1 MTLLLNP
8 HPSLLSHIF
17 PKFIRKTPIPSST
30 FFSPTI
36 KSKFPTRSSYNF
48 SFNDPGDPSSKPKI
62 SSDSGPENPSV
73 VDEWG
78 EKSGPEPEPTS
89 KLIDTDPP
97 INDDEWG
104 GSAVVSGNGIP
115 AVDEGDGGNTVKE
128 ERLWELKRAL
138 VDTVYG
144 SDFGF
149 RASAEIR
156 AETLELVSQL
166 EAANPNPSPT
176 ESPELLDGNWVLV
189 FTAFSELLPLLSV
202 GSIPFVKV
210 EKIGQ
215 SIDTRSLTI
224 ENSTTVSTPTSTLSF
239 SASAAFEIR
248 SPSRI
253 QVEFKEGS
261 FNPPEIKSSVDL
273 PESVNIFGQNINLS
287 FVQQFL
293 NPLQNAVAGV
303 ARAIS
308 GQSPLKIPI
317 RGGQTKSWLLTTY
330 LDKDFR
336 ISRGDGGLF
345 VLVKEGSPLLDW

>member
-1 MTLLLNP
+1 MSLLLNP
-8 HPSLLSHIF
+8 HPSLFSHIF
-17 PKFIRKTPIPSST
+17 PKFILKSQKPSSI
-30 FFSPTI
+30 FFSPKI
-36 KSKFPTRSSYNF
+36 KSKFLTQSYNF
-48 SFNDPGDPSSKPKI
+48 SFNDPADPSSKPDA
-62 SSDSGPENPSV
+62 SSDSGPENPSI

-89 KLIDTDPP
+89 KIIATDPP
-97 INDDEWG
+97 IDDDEWG

-115 AVDEGDGGNTVKE
+115 DVNEEAGGNAVKE
-128 ERLWELKRAL
+128 DRLWELKRAL

-149 RASAEIR
+149 RASAEVR

-166 EAANPNPSPT
+166 EAANPNPSPV
-176 ESPELLDGNWVLV
+176 ECPELLDGNWVLV
-189 FTAFSELLPLLSV
+189 FTAFSELLPLLAAGSV
-202 GSIPFVKV
+202 PFVKV
-210 EKIGQ
+210 KKIGQ
-215 SIDTRSLTI
+215 SIDTSSLTI
-224 ENSTTVSTPTSTLSF
+224 ENSTTLSTPTINLSF
-239 SASAAFEIR
+239 SASASFEIR

-273 PESVNIFGQNINLS
+273 PESINILGQNINLS
-287 FVQQFL
+287 SVQQFL
-293 NPLQNAVAGV
+293 NPLQNSVAGI